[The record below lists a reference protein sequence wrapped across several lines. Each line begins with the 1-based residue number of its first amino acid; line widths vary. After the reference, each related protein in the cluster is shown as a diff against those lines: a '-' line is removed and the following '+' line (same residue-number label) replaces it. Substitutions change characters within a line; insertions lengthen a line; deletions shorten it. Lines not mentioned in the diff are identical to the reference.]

1 MKTGLT
7 TPTVAGDVSGSN
19 THPGP
24 GASSPS
30 PFSGSSQL
38 APLQIIR
45 TETVLSKLPI
55 HNLSKTGSFE
65 IQIIRKN
72 DRGEVEL
79 RWEVS
84 YNSRYGPPRQLAYKI
99 DTIVINRRIDELGRP
114 VPKIIRLGSLR
125 DIARELDLGGD
136 TNNARKALRQNA
148 FTGIVARLTYRG
160 TDGSERRVEAD
171 FTRYNVVFAGEK
183 LPDGRSADCV
193 YLILN
198 DPYLEVLNSAP
209 MRPLNY
215 EYLKILPPAA
225 QRFYEIVSYKIFAAL
240 KHQHPQAKL
249 HYSDFCTCS
258 AVQRYFDYD
267 HFKKQMYK
275 IHKPHLDSGYL
286 AKIKYQET
294 VDGAGKP
301 DWAML
306 YDPGPR
312 AQAEFA
318 VFQKRAGAAQPHN
331 PVAEEANV
339 TATEF
344 QVITTRE
351 SPGSSLEHEL
361 MSRGVSRHQARKLL
375 SKTAAG
381 QVVMEQIQWGDQ
393 LVREN
398 RGRIYNPPGFYIYL
412 IRENVL
418 PPAEFLSEL
427 NHAEVPADPEM
438 GKSTGAD
445 PEQVRAYEEY
455 RRQEI
460 QHYIDVHY
468 PPQLYEDAIT
478 QIEKRVQKQYRS
490 AALWRPENLRE
501 VAAGL
506 LRHEV
511 ASRLTFVSFEE
522 FSGKVPQ

>member
-1 MKTGLT
+1 MKTDPT
-7 TPTVAGDVSGSN
+7 TPPTTDDDAPDAPPVQTSLNLAPPSGS
-19 THPGP
+19 
-24 GASSPS
+24 A
-30 PFSGSSQL
+30 QL

-65 IQIIRKN
+65 IQIVRKN
-72 DRGEVEL
+72 GRGEVEL

-99 DTIVINRRIDELGRP
+99 DTIVINRRIDENGRP

-125 DIARELDLGGD
+125 DIAGELGLGGD

-148 FTGIVARLTYRG
+148 FTGIAARLTYRG

-198 DPYLEVLNSAP
+198 EPYLEVLNNAP

-240 KHQHPQAKL
+240 KHQHPLARL

-258 AVQRYFDYD
+258 AIRRYFDYD

-286 AKIKYQET
+286 ARISYQQT
-294 VDGAGKP
+294 VDGAGNP

-312 AQAEFA
+312 ARAEFA
-318 VFQKRAGAAQPHN
+318 AFQKRAATGPHN
-331 PVAEEANV
+331 SLVDENPPPESS
-339 TATEF
+339 EF
-344 QVITTRE
+344 QVTTTRE
-351 SPGSSLEHEL
+351 LCGDHLEQEL
-361 MSRGVSRHQARKLL
+361 MQRGVSQHQARKLL
-375 SKTAAG
+375 RKTASG
-381 QVVMEQIQWGDQ
+381 QLVMEQIQWGDR

-427 NHAEVPADPEM
+427 HHSQPAPPSQPGITGRDPEHLH
-438 GKSTGAD
+438 
-445 PEQVRAYEEY
+445 AYEEY

-460 QHYIDVHY
+460 QHYIDVNY
-468 PPQLYEDAIT
+468 PLQKYEEHIA

-490 AALWRPENLRE
+490 AALWRSENLRE

-511 ASRLTFVSFEE
+511 ASRLSFISFEE
-522 FSGKVPQ
+522 FTGKVPQ

>member
-1 MKTGLT
+1 
-7 TPTVAGDVSGSN
+7 
-19 THPGP
+19 
-24 GASSPS
+24 
-30 PFSGSSQL
+30 
-38 APLQIIR
+38 
-45 TETVLSKLPI
+45 
-55 HNLSKTGSFE
+55 
-65 IQIIRKN
+65 
-72 DRGEVEL
+72 
-79 RWEVS
+79 
-84 YNSRYGPPRQLAYKI
+84 LAYKI
-99 DTIVINRRIDELGRP
+99 DTIVINRKIDELGRP
-114 VPKIIRLGSLR
+114 VPKVIRLGSLR
-125 DIARELDLGGD
+125 DIARELGLGGD

-148 FTGIVARLTYRG
+148 FTGIVARLSYRG
-160 TDGSERRVEAD
+160 TDGSERKVEAD

-198 DPYLEVLNSAP
+198 EPYLEVLNSAP

-286 AKIKYQET
+286 AKIKYQQT
-294 VDGAGKP
+294 IDGAGNP

-312 AQAEFA
+312 ARAEFA
-318 VFQKRAGAAQPHN
+318 TFQKRTGVSVPTN
-331 PVAEEANV
+331 PVVEEAV
-339 TATEF
+339 TSDPAEF
-344 QVITTRE
+344 QVITMHDL
-351 SPGSSLEHEL
+351 PAAGLEQEL
-361 MSRGVSRHQARKLL
+361 MRRGVSQHQARKLL
-375 SKTAAG
+375 NATASG
-381 QVVMEQIQWGDQ
+381 QLVAEQIHWGDH

-418 PPAEFLSEL
+418 PPAEFL
-427 NHAEVPADPEM
+427 AEQHKTPNAAGADATET
-438 GKSTGAD
+438 KGAD
-445 PEQVRAYEEY
+445 PEQLHAYEEY

-460 QHYIDVHY
+460 QHYIDLHY
-468 PPQLYEDAIT
+468 PPDKYQETLT

-511 ASRLTFVSFEE
+511 AGLIPFVSFED
-522 FSGKVPQ
+522 FTGTVPQ